1 MMKTSRPLLTCL
13 LLACLALTLPAQAQS
28 VDEIPG
34 IAAKI
39 DVTPKPLK
47 TKAPRYPEKLRAQG
61 ITGAVVVLLVVD
73 EQGKVLA
80 AEAAKATREEFREP
94 AVSAVR
100 EWTFVPAKADG
111 KAVRARVSIPVT
123 FSLEG

>member
-1 MMKTSRPLLTCL
+1 MMKTSRLLLPCL
-13 LLACLALTLPAQAQS
+13 LLAFLAAVLPARAQS
-28 VDEIPG
+28 VDEITG

-61 ITGAVVVLLVVD
+61 ITGAVVVVLVVD
-73 EQGKVLA
+73 EHGKVMA
-80 AEAAKATREEFREP
+80 AEAAKSTHEEFREP
-94 AVSAVR
+94 AVAAVR

-123 FSLEG
+123 FSIEA